1 MECEDIVPSW
11 DDYETEA
18 LDEAVDFFEN
28 FLSDVNRK
36 KLRKWVKNNVT
47 PTDIFEDTDDYWEII
62 EYFGDC
68 GEDPFIEFFL
78 KFSPDTEEWEELN
91 GFYEEMWGCPVEENI
106 DEGYGEDF
114 DFMTMMMTTRMMT
127 KIEMSTLG
135 TQSRNILWMKLT
147 LWKSVALPLF

>member
-78 KFSPDTEEWEELN
+78 KFSPDT
-91 GFYEEMWGCPVEENI
+91 GGV
-106 DEGYGEDF
+106 GR
-114 DFMTMMMTTRMMT
+114 T
-127 KIEMSTLG
+127 
-135 TQSRNILWMKLT
+135 
-147 LWKSVALPLF
+147 